1 MSGPV
6 ADTAGAK
13 PRIGVIPGDPA
24 GIGPEL
30 LGKLLADPQVPA
42 TADLL
47 LIGDRCLF
55 ERAGAQSGNDFPLVA
70 VADPLAGD
78 WTAGAPF
85 AWHETRTIAPE
96 EMVLA
101 EVSEAG
107 GRASLR
113 TLDRALELAGAGAID
128 AVLFLPFNKSS
139 LHAAGLGHDDELH
152 YMAERL
158 GVAGRV
164 SELNVMDGIWTS
176 RVTSHIAL
184 RAVADAISAEG
195 IGEAVRLI
203 DRTLRTSGLS
213 RPRIAVAALN
223 PHAGDNGN
231 FGREEIDVI
240 APAVEALASF
250 ANPDGGF
257 GGSLE
262 PDLRAPDSSAL
273 ATSQALRMLRELGQP
288 ADHPLVEAG
297 TRSTSHTRGGRAW
310 RSKAQALACADRWA
324 ALTLAALQHGHAA
337 RVSRHVVPAGRRGG
351 FSGLG
356 AGA

>member
-240 APAVEALASF
+240 APAVEALAREQI
-250 ANPDGGF
+250 AVDGPWPSDTVF
-257 GGSLE
+257 L
-262 PDLRAPDSSAL
+262 
-273 ATSQALRMLRELGQP
+273 
-288 ADHPLVEAG
+288 
-297 TRSTSHTRGGRAW
+297 
-310 RSKAQALACADRWA
+310 KAQAGEVDAVVTMYHDQGQIALKLLGFDRGVTVQGGLPFPVTTPAHGTAFDIAGTGRADVGAARAAFNLACDMVRHWRAD
-324 ALTLAALQHGHAA
+324 
-337 RVSRHVVPAGRRGG
+337 
-351 FSGLG
+351 G
-356 AGA
+356 ADA